1 MKAIKRAER
10 PTRQDDYGTS
20 VLSIQFSK
28 DGYQTLSIKNRYN
41 HTVNQPDATFSNNLD
56 NIIPGL
62 EQAFCHKYN
71 LSIQNNS
78 HSFELYRYVKA
89 DDGKFY
95 RYNYEINNIYYC
107 ENNVIIDNGSVKK
120 LDNRYVLADY
130 FIIDQSTKKVTL
142 YDNEILD
149 SFIDGFSSI
158 ESISVE
164 RNKDKKIIRF
174 KKEKAEDIILIL
186 NKYGEII
193 EFVDPNLTKCGNNFL
208 KHNAVLQELRLPN
221 LTQCGG
227 DFLYLNHSL
236 RTLSLPNLTQ
246 CGINFLRFIEA
257 LQELSLP
264 SLTQCGDNFLYY
276 NRGLKELSLPSLTQ
290 CGDYFLYFNKA
301 LKELSLPRL
310 SKKAKAMLEFGTHVR
325 DLIDRVNNKK
335 KLGNQ
340 IF

>member
-1 MKAIKRAER
+1 M
-10 PTRQDDYGTS
+10 
-20 VLSIQFSK
+20 
-28 DGYQTLSIKNRYN
+28 
-41 HTVNQPDATFSNNLD
+41 
-56 NIIPGL
+56 
-62 EQAFCHKYN
+62 
-71 LSIQNNS
+71 
-78 HSFELYRYVKA
+78 
-89 DDGKFY
+89 
-95 RYNYEINNIYYC
+95 
-107 ENNVIIDNGSVKK
+107 KK

-142 YDNEILD
+142 YDNEISD

-158 ESISVE
+158 EGISIE

-174 KKEKAEDIILIL
+174 KKEKAEDIILTL
-186 NKYGEII
+186 NKHGEII
-193 EFVDPNLTKCGNNFL
+193 EFTDSNLTKCGNNFL

-246 CGINFLRFIEA
+246 CGINFLRFNEA

-325 DLIDRVNNKK
+325 DLIDNVNKNKKSLQSNLLREIYLNNKNASQSNNMLDK
-335 KLGNQ
+335 TDV
-340 IF
+340 